1 MNGKRP
7 VATLWCDSDPL
18 CCALSN
24 RYLFY
29 VLCVKLCKTPPQE
42 QDDAALIAYS
52 DKYADPIIT
61 NDQIVDYWKT
71 VADADRQLWGV
82 ALGQLVQHS
91 AGVLYEVAFTAPAL
105 CQALEQRA
113 QAATRVDNFRRKV
126 SR

>member
-7 VATLWCDSDPL
+7 VATLWRDSDPL

-82 ALGQLVQHS
+82 ALEQM
-91 AGVLYEVAFTAPAL
+91 GVLYEVATAPAL
-105 CQALEQRA
+105 GQALEQRA

-126 SR
+126 SN